1 MDAPFPTDPR
11 QFDSDDRISFSKV
24 DNKFIAVHDDGS
36 EFEFNADLK
45 RWVPAEEEESLD
57 GELEGLVGHASSSHD
72 IGESASKKRKNGS
85 NEGAEVSRLPR
96 APGYTLTQNGRMQ
109 KLASTLSSP
118 FHASATLNNSLTV

>member
-1 MDAPFPTDPR
+1 MDVPFPTDPR

-57 GELEGLVGHASSSHD
+57 GELEDLVGHASSSHD
-72 IGESASKKRKNGS
+72 IGDGASKKRKNGS

-96 APGYTLTQNGRMQ
+96 APGCTHTQDGRMQ
-109 KLASTLSSP
+109 RPPFIHSTP
-118 FHASATLNNSLTV
+118 CHASAALNNTLTV